1 MQLSYK
7 YFENDKCE
15 YFPCHHTDNIEK
27 FNCMFCYCPLYSYEC
42 GGAYKILK
50 NNIKDCSNC
59 LIPHYNYDYI
69 IDKVKEIYEN
79 KNQ

>member
-7 YFENDKCE
+7 YFQNDKCE
-15 YFPCHHTDNIEK
+15 YFPCHKSKNIK
-27 FNCMFCYCPLYSYEC
+27 NFNCMFCYCPLYAYDC
-42 GGAYKILK
+42 GGQYTTTE

-69 IDKVKEIYEN
+69 INRLKKYNEN
-79 KNQ
+79 KN